1 MMDSNKATFVAG
13 DFNVD
18 NSTDDSLSR
27 ELNALGFESC
37 VHAAT
42 HVRGGH
48 LDHAY
53 FRDGQRTWQL
63 TMERISPYYTD
74 HDLLGAV
81 VRKIKE

>member
-18 NSTDDSLSR
+18 NSIDDSLSR
-27 ELNALGFESC
+27 ELTALGFKSY

-42 HVRGGH
+42 HVKGGH

-53 FRDGQRTWQL
+53 FRDTDGVWEL
-63 TMERISPYYTD
+63 ILERYSPYYTGLN
-74 HDLLGAV
+74 HT
-81 VRKIKE
+81 